1 MPGPERC
8 RCSGAAAAVQRGID
22 ERWEKLE
29 YTRDGVERKFPYCDY
44 EIYPQSPWNYG
55 FTSDTH
61 FAVKENPVSETPFST
76 QQPPMEITAMLAP
89 VDWPLVDGVAAMEPR
104 SRKAQGEPRPVR
116 MIPYGCA
123 RLRMTE
129 MPTVE

>member
-1 MPGPERC
+1 MQHKLVILGSMDEFIALVKQAKACGIYTLVCDGYPDGPAKAFADK
-8 RCSGAAAAVQRGID
+8 SYDID
-22 ERWEKLE
+22 I
-29 YTRDGVERKFPYCDY
+29 RD
-44 EIYPQSPWNYG
+44 
-55 FTSDTH
+55 
-61 FAVKENPVSETPFST
+61 
-76 QQPPMEITAMLAP
+76 
-89 VDWPLVDGVAAMEPR
+89 VDGVAAMEPR